1 MKSLLR
7 PPRRHPWPTHPRLT
21 PLQSLRSI
29 GCDQSEWDCERQ
41 KSRLWLLTRSDHAL
55 PACPADETIPSLP
68 AWEKWQFL
76 MGIRNPLFP
85 GDEVIVAAVSLLCSF
100 YGGRL
105 KTVRLDSIF
114 FCVGLF
120 PAGETPADRYSEADS
135 WYHGATVP

>member
-1 MKSLLR
+1 MSGSGEISSET
-7 PPRRHPWPTHPRLT
+7 PRRHPWPTHPRLT

-105 KTVRLDSIF
+105 KTVRQDSNF
-114 FCVGLF
+114 FLRG
-120 PAGETPADRYSEADS
+120 P
-135 WYHGATVP
+135 VPCRGDTG